1 MRISSSGSS
10 MVLLT
15 MLYIGTVNT
24 SFAGPSIN
32 VGALNEYIT
41 AQKNTLAKR
50 IYNTGDAT
58 AFVRVSVSEITYDRN
73 NGTPTE
79 HPLNE
84 DALIGGN
91 GTGII
96 ASPPRLIIPAN
107 GMQTNRLVF
116 TGARDK
122 ERYYR
127 VRYIPVVPNNAEEFG
142 LDSKDMQVYQSQIN
156 AGVTVLTGFGTIV
169 TVQPEATKFN
179 TQMTGNNNKLSV
191 FNNGNASVVIS
202 GIKAC
207 DRDLNNCG
215 APVNVQLRPGSK
227 LERTAAENKIW
238 LYSLTEGSQKKN
250 HSTRSSS

>member
-1 MRISSSGSS
+1 MRISSIGRS
-10 MVLLT
+10 MAVST
-15 MLYIGTVNT
+15 MLYIGAVNT
-24 SFAGPSIN
+24 CFAGPTIN

-58 AFVRVSVSEITYDRN
+58 AFVRVSVSEITYDSN
-73 NGTPTE
+73 NGTSVE

-84 DALIGGN
+84 DALISGK

-96 ASPPRLIIPAN
+96 SSPPRLIIPAN

-127 VRYIPVVPNNAEEFG
+127 VRYIPVVPNKPEEFG
-142 LDSKDMQVYQSQIN
+142 LDSKNMQAYQDQIN

-169 TVQPEATKFN
+169 TVQPEATRFN
-179 TQMTGNNNKLSV
+179 TQMAGSKNKLSI
-191 FNNGNASVVIS
+191 FNNGNASIVIS
-202 GIKAC
+202 GIKSC

-215 APVNVQLRPGSK
+215 SPVNVQLRPGSK
-227 LERTAAENKIW
+227 LERTAEENKIW
-238 LYSLTEGSQKKN
+238 LYSLTEGTQKKN
-250 HSTRSSS
+250 HSTGSSS